1 MDDIVV
7 RELAAEDYNGVRRVD
22 ELTQRQYRGALWDQ
36 LSDADKEQH
45 LVSRRADFAIYLKTS
60 YCSVA
65 SIDNEIAAFL
75 FAYEVLPFGGVIHIT
90 YIAVSP
96 EYQGKS
102 IGLLLY
108 RQLIDKARRNG
119 ITEITA
125 LINLDNPS
133 SMKLHHKAGFALQ
146 DRKEAKLKLSLDNV

>member
-1 MDDIVV
+1 MGDIVV

-22 ELTQRQYRGALWDQ
+22 ELTQRQYFGALWDQ

-45 LVSRRADFAIYLKTS
+45 LVSHRSAFAIYLKTS
-60 YCSVA
+60 YCFVA

-75 FAYEVLPFGGVIHIT
+75 FAYEVLPFGGEIHIT
-90 YIAVSP
+90 YIGVSP
-96 EYQGKS
+96 AYQGQG
-102 IGLLLY
+102 IGVRLY
-108 RQLIDKARRNG
+108 RKLIDTARRHG

-133 SMKLHHKAGFALQ
+133 SMKLHHKAGFVLQ
-146 DRKEAKLKLSLDNV
+146 DRQEAKLKLR